1 MRSRTANWFETKI
14 RYEKMM
20 DDGKQK
26 MVTELYVVDALS
38 FTEAE
43 ASIIEEMSS
52 YISGEFK
59 VTGISQ
65 STYGEIFFSDIDTD
79 DRFFKVKLQ
88 FITIDEKTEKE
99 KRSNVIYLV
108 QAHTLQQ
115 AVKNIEEVMS
125 STMIDYAIVA
135 VQETLIMDVFEH
147 NAAKKTEIDAK
158 PEYEV

>member
-1 MRSRTANWFETKI
+1 MRSKTANWFETKI

-115 AVKNIEEVMS
+115 AIKNIEEVMS

-135 VQETLIMDVFEH
+135 VQETQIMDVFEH

-158 PEYEV
+158 PEYEE

>member
-26 MVTELYVVDALS
+26 MVTEQYVVDALS

-65 STYGEIFFSDIDTD
+65 SSYGEIFFSDIDTD

-115 AVKNIEEVMS
+115 ATKNIEEVMS

-135 VQETLIMDVFEH
+135 VQETQIMDVFEH
-147 NAAKKTEIDAK
+147 NAAKKSEVDDK
-158 PEYEV
+158 PEYEQ